1 MTWLGALGPFH
12 GLVAGRLV
20 AVVCPFG
27 DLAVSMMK
35 REVHVKDSGHLIPGH
50 GGVLDRTDSLLFVAV
65 IVYYYAIWLA
75 G

>member
-1 MTWLGALGPFH
+1 
-12 GLVAGRLV
+12 
-20 AVVCPFG
+20 VCPFG

-35 REVHVKDSGHLIPGH
+35 REVRVKDSGHLIPGH
-50 GGVLDRTDSLLFVAV
+50 GGVLDRIDSLMFVAV